1 MYGTDIFDLM
11 DSFFC
16 CCCGCAVEMGPPDM
30 TQDYFIDGTVSI
42 TNANQINRIES
53 ITIDMWDSGLIDF
66 DSMNHLCMA

>member
-1 MYGTDIFDLM
+1 
-11 DSFFC
+11 
-16 CCCGCAVEMGPPDM
+16 MGPPDM

-42 TNANQINRIES
+42 TNANKINRIES